1 MTSDEIMLIST
12 GGVLIRTRVADIR
25 EMGRATQ
32 GVTLISLDDGEKL
45 AGLEKVAES
54 VAEIEAEA
62 EGLGEAAGD
71 AGGKFRSGGR
81 GCRGGMMSRVWN
93 FSAGPAALPEEV
105 LRRRRKN
112 CSTGMAP
119 ACSVMEMSHR
129 GKEFT
134 GIIEQAEADL
144 RELMGMPANY
154 KVLFLQGG
162 ATLQFAQIPMNLLAG
177 RSADYIVTGAW
188 SKKAFKEAQ
197 RIGKV
202 RERVRRTTEVSNFTR
217 LPTAEEIK
225 LDPFAAYL
233 HVCTNETIHGVEIPA
248 ERIADTGVPLV
259 ADMSSHI
266 LSRPVPVEKF
276 GLIYAGA
283 QKNIGPSGLTLVI
296 VRQRP
301 ARHGA
306 ADHPDV
312 MDYAVMAENGSMLN
326 TPPTYGI
333 YIAGLVFQWL
343 KRQGGLEGIAAVNAE
358 KARILYE
365 AIDGSGGFYANPVDP
380 DCRSRMNVPFT
391 LAAPELDAVFLA
403 EAKAAGLMSLKGHK
417 SVGGMRASIYNAVAL
432 EGVQV
437 LVDFMNDF
445 AKRNG

>member
-1 MTSDEIMLIST
+1 MT
-12 GGVLIRTRVADIR
+12 RP
-25 EMGRATQ
+25 
-32 GVTLISLDDGEKL
+32 
-45 AGLEKVAES
+45 
-54 VAEIEAEA
+54 
-62 EGLGEAAGD
+62 
-71 AGGKFRSGGR
+71 
-81 GCRGGMMSRVWN
+81 WN

-105 LRRRRKN
+105 LRQAQEELLDWH
-112 CSTGMAP
+112 GAG
-119 ACSVMEMSHR
+119 CSVMEMSHR

-144 RELMGMPANY
+144 RELMGIPEQY
-154 KVLFLQGG
+154 RVLFLQGG

-177 RSADYIVTGAW
+177 RSADYIVTGVW

-202 RERVRRTTEVSNFTR
+202 RCAADTAASNFTR
-217 LPTAEEIK
+217 LPLADEIK

-296 VRQRP
+296 VHRDLLGMAP
-301 ARHGA
+301 LTI
-306 ADHPDV
+306 PTV
-312 MDYAVMAENGSMLN
+312 MDYALMAENGSLLN

-333 YIAGLVFQWL
+333 YVAGLVFQWL
-343 KRQGGLEGIAAVNAE
+343 KRQGGLAGIAAVNAE

-365 AIDGSGGFYANPVDP
+365 CIDGSGGFYTNPVDP
-380 DCRSRMNVPFT
+380 DCRSRMNVPFV
-391 LAAPELDAVFLA
+391 LADGALDAAFLA
-403 EAKAAGLMSLKGHK
+403 ESKAAGLMSLKGHK
-417 SVGGMRASIYNAVAL
+417 SVGGMRASIYNAVPLA
-432 EGVQV
+432 GVQA

-445 AKRNG
+445 VKRKG